1 MSYLTDIMEKRKNI
15 QFFKEEAPDKK
26 LIDTIL
32 RQAHELVPTKNNFW
46 YYKIRVYGPEHKK
59 EKRNLAI
66 SSVGG
71 LRREEYPNGN
81 KEKIKELEKAYDK
94 WIDPERVTSHEY
106 FFNAQVTAPYLLV
119 YTHQEKFLTEHQ
131 EASAYSQSGQM
142 AKIFKKKLNKKGMD
156 WVMQASMHAI
166 STAYLCAEN
175 DLYASFCRCYFHNE
189 FLPNDMLRP
198 DTKTAFMLGIGY
210 RDNSRPYYKSFNL
223 EALYEEIVE
232 WK

>member
-15 QFFKEEAPDKK
+15 QFFKEEAPDKN
-26 LIDTIL
+26 LIDDIL
-32 RQAHELVPTKNNFW
+32 RKAHDLVPTKNNFW
-46 YYKIRVYGPEHKK
+46 YYKIRVYGPEHKD
-59 EKRNLAI
+59 EKRKLAI

-71 LRREEYPNGN
+71 RRRKEYPYGDE
-81 KEKIKELEKAYDK
+81 EKIKELEKAYEK
-94 WIDPERVTSHEY
+94 WMNIKVLKSNEY

-131 EASAYSQSGQM
+131 EQSAYNQSGEM
-142 AKIFKKKLNKKGMD
+142 KKIFKKETNKKGMD

-210 RDNSRPYYKSFNL
+210 RDDSKPYYKSFNL